1 MSQVSC
7 SISSSPTAHI
17 ILFRYA
23 TLSNRNGCLES
34 TGPAAQHRMN
44 VKNACTR
51 PLCISRLAS
60 LPPIVSPL
68 SLLLSSS
75 THFAPRPA
83 KQYHRRTGTHHHLQA
98 AVRLCDMSRDN
109 VVHIAPVG
117 SSTHLTLTSP
127 IPFFHGDRFP
137 TFNMPYNPRVVYIW
151 PWWRQVIYGRC
162 IVKRTFPRTLIVST
176 RFSLRFVPHC
186 AKLVVSFNT
195 HPLLW

>member
-1 MSQVSC
+1 VLDLFVAHRAHYPFPLCHSVESKRMPAVNRGSC
-7 SISSSPTAHI
+7 PTPNEREKCMHKTVVHLALGVFASYCI
-17 ILFRYA
+17 P
-23 TLSNRNGCLES
+23 TLSPPFLFHSFR
-34 TGPAAQHRMN
+34 TT
-44 VKNACTR
+44 ACKAV
-51 PLCISRLAS
+51 P
-60 LPPIVSPL
+60 
-68 SLLLSSS
+68 S
-75 THFAPRPA
+75 THWDS
-83 KQYHRRTGTHHHLQA
+83 HHLQA

-127 IPFFHGDRFP
+127 IPFFPGDRFP

-162 IVKRTFPRTLIVST
+162 IVKRTFPHALIIST

-186 AKLVVSFNT
+186 AKTSFNT

>member
-1 MSQVSC
+1 MSQVLC

-23 TLSNRNGCLES
+23 TLSNRNGCLQS
-34 TGPAAQHRMN
+34 TGAAAQHRMN

-68 SLLLSSS
+68 SPPFLFHSFRTTACKAIPS
-75 THFAPRPA
+75 THWDS
-83 KQYHRRTGTHHHLQA
+83 HHLQA

-127 IPFFHGDRFP
+127 IPFFPGDRFR
-137 TFNMPYNPRVVYIW
+137 TFNMPYNPRVVHIW

-162 IVKRTFPRTLIVST
+162 IVKRTFPHALIIST

-186 AKLVVSFNT
+186 AKTSFNT

>member
-1 MSQVSC
+1 M
-7 SISSSPTAHI
+7 H
-17 ILFRYA
+17 
-23 TLSNRNGCLES
+23 
-34 TGPAAQHRMN
+34 AQDRC
-44 VKNACTR
+44 ASR
-51 PLCISRLAS
+51 AWRLC
-60 LPPIVSPL
+60 
-68 SLLLSSS
+68 LLLYPHSLSSFPLPFIS
-75 THFAPRPA
+75 H
-83 KQYHRRTGTHHHLQA
+83 QHLQA

-127 IPFFHGDRFP
+127 IPFFPGDRFP

-162 IVKRTFPRTLIVST
+162 IVKRTFPRALIVST
-176 RFSLRFVPHC
+176 RFSLRFIPHC